1 MMEAI
6 SREGRKKQAVPSL
19 AKSSKTGSNSSN
31 LAISK
36 TGSNSSNLAKWKER
50 HVEDKQVHQSLSK
63 RNKSSLHDRDNDAER
78 GDGITSSIVMR
89 KRKTIQQDMSTLTS
103 LFKPRTRAASQDLST
118 LESTVGMDDDTIPLQ
133 YYDDAANFFDEAF
146 EEEDIEEQA
155 SDDDSSYR
163 HSDGGGLEEEEEAE
177 QEEAAASGEDEPE
190 DDREIEPGLIDL
202 LVGKCDVM

>member
-1 MMEAI
+1 
-6 SREGRKKQAVPSL
+6 
-19 AKSSKTGSNSSN
+19 
-31 LAISK
+31 
-36 TGSNSSNLAKWKER
+36 
-50 HVEDKQVHQSLSK
+50 
-63 RNKSSLHDRDNDAER
+63 
-78 GDGITSSIVMR
+78 MR

-103 LFKPRTRAASQDLST
+103 SFKPRTRAASQDLST
-118 LESTVGMDDDTIPLQ
+118 LESTAGMDDDTIPLWD
-133 YYDDAANFFDEAF
+133 YDDAANFFDEAF